1 MDTGAEMIVVDFLD
15 VQSDKGKS
23 NNIILLNF
31 GKWKHLAWGD
41 TWLISLSTEWWWHPK
56 NTWPP

>member
-31 GKWKHLAWGD
+31 GK
-41 TWLISLSTEWWWHPK
+41 
-56 NTWPP
+56 